1 MSSSHI
7 QQAPQGA
14 QSAAESMSSSP
25 IQQAPQDDQS
35 NLQTKMDQIRAAL
48 ENLEPGDG
56 NVDVKARFKEMLR
69 PTVKQVA
76 AQKKA
81 LNSAVTNETIVD
93 IVVAMLQQQGNN
105 VLDEVAL
112 RQIIRQILVEE
123 YPGSENAQD
132 QNNDEQLNA
141 QLKEQLRTIVKAIGK
156 NLQDSGITLSD
167 ESLAER
173 VIAKAKQ
180 NGWKIVDEAGMKQQ
194 ILQLIAEEFPATQN
208 DPTKPAGAVTDSP
221 TMPSP
226 ASGSSPSRGGTV
238 VPTTPS
244 PSSGSSPSTGGSAKT
259 WGEAASILGKGG
271 VALGV
276 SDVLDPSNIAHDLMP
291 EAFFGIE
298 LTNILQAPGGM
309 TPEPQKFVRTPAVS
323 DNKEG
328 RFLLV
333 NPEAL
338 RSIDEALLKTGPT
351 VVHQLTIEDSKPK
364 MISGLKLTNTT
375 KTGLASNWDMEE
387 GDWLHRAS
395 TKIRYVTVIAEGKEV
410 TSYSFFEGFYIYDFD
425 FAQNLVVPEEKRL
438 AGWTWH
444 EQGSSKWM
452 AKPAI
457 IQDVDLVVEAIF
469 VPKQY
474 SVTCNGLVTMVNY
487 GAALSDPT
495 VTAPAGKALDHW
507 EWRIASTNAVIPK
520 PAVMPNFNLVAIPVW
535 KDVVTTYTLT
545 INGAS
550 SAVAPGT
557 ALTVPGTPDV
567 PVGNSFGGWK
577 WTVGGVETE
586 KMPAT
591 MPAANVTGT
600 PIFTPNYYNLTVNGA
615 TTQKAYGSPISLTPP
630 AAEEGY
636 EFNCWEC
643 TVNGVGVATV
653 PSTMPAADVV
663 AKATFKLR
671 SYRLVF
677 TNGLGT
683 TLQDKLVEFGSVVS
697 YAADPVYEGKR
708 FIGWD
713 QTVITMPAHDVTINA
728 RWEDKV
734 PPATEVIPDEGGGNE
749 DGAGS
754 GETLYT
760 VTFSAPGV
768 DDTAFRLKEGD
779 PIPYSQATPPKGY
792 AWNRTYETMP
802 AENIYITASIPAA

>member
-81 LNSAVTNETIVD
+81 QNSAVTNETIVD

-167 ESLAER
+167 EAIAER

-208 DPTKPAGAVTDSP
+208 EPTKPAG
-221 TMPSP
+221 
-226 ASGSSPSRGGTV
+226 TV
-238 VPTTPS
+238 VVIPTTPS
-244 PSSGSSPSTGGSAKT
+244 SSSGSSPSGGGSAKT
-259 WGEAASILGKGG
+259 WGEAASFLGSGG

-309 TPEPQKFVRTPAVS
+309 TPEPEKIFRIPGVS

-338 RSIDEALLKTGPT
+338 RSFDEALLKTGPT

-387 GDWLHRAS
+387 GDWLHRVS
-395 TKIRYVTVIAEGKEV
+395 VETRYVTVIAEGKEV
-410 TSYSFFEGFYIYDFD
+410 TSYSFFEGSYIYDYD
-425 FAQNLVVPEEKRL
+425 FARDLVVPEEKRL

-469 VPKQY
+469 APKQY
-474 SVTCNGLVTMVNY
+474 SVTCNGQVTMVNY

-520 PAVMPNFNLVAIPVW
+520 PAVMPNYNLVAIPVW

-557 ALTVPGTPDV
+557 ALTLPTAPAAPEGYRFD
-567 PVGNSFGGWK
+567 GWK

-591 MPAANVTGT
+591 MPAANVTAT
-600 PIFTPNYYNLTVNGA
+600 PIFTPNIYNLTVNSS
-615 TTQKAYGSPISLTPP
+615 TTQVAYGTPISLTPP
-630 AAEEGY
+630 TAPEGY
-636 EFNCWEC
+636 SFGGWEC
-643 TVNGVGVATV
+643 TVNGAGVSSV
-653 PSTMPAADVV
+653 PATMPAGDVV
-663 AKATFKLR
+663 AK
-671 SYRLVF
+671 SYFTPNSYNLVI
-677 TNGLGT
+677 TNGFGT
-683 TLQDKLVEFGSVVS
+683 TLYANPCQYGATIPYPQTPAYDGKEFTGWS
-697 YAADPVYEGKR
+697 YTG
-708 FIGWD
+708 
-713 QTVITMPAHDVTINA
+713 TMPAYDLTINA
-728 RWEDKV
+728 TWKDK
-734 PPATEVIPDEGGGNE
+734 EIIPDNPGPGGDGGDSGNP
-749 DGAGS
+749 DS
-754 GETLYT
+754 GDVTLYT
-760 VTFSAPGV
+760 VAFSCRDNGFYVEYQLAPGAAI
-768 DDTAFRLKEGD
+768 TYPGPENLPA
-779 PIPYSQATPPKGY
+779 GY
-792 AWNRTYETMP
+792 VWGSDITVMP
-802 AENIYITASIPAA
+802 ANDVTITASMPVG